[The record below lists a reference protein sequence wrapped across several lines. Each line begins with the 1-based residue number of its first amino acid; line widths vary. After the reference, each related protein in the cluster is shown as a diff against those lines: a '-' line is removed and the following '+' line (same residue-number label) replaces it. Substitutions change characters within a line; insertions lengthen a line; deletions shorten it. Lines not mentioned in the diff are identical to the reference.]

1 MIDTERQAL
10 PGGSQVFGNIVI
22 GGYSLGAMLA
32 QGVLEKWDKSAALG
46 GVFLAAGYK
55 VYDSTSEYNSSN
67 YAVIKQTPLIVWHG
81 NQDSVF
87 NYDTRKTD
95 FNDNLKGIIYS
106 GSEANCK
113 MVSQYG
119 AGHGLSPSTNLM
131 IQFFADP
138 TMVTSLTSNFLTAES
153 GGKSGGTDTKKDGTW
168 DKDAD
173 GAQFLK
179 IGGTMAMIS
188 IV

>member
-67 YAVIKQTPLIVWHG
+67 YAVIRV
-81 NQDSVF
+81 
-87 NYDTRKTD
+87 
-95 FNDNLKGIIYS
+95 
-106 GSEANCK
+106 
-113 MVSQYG
+113 
-119 AGHGLSPSTNLM
+119 
-131 IQFFADP
+131 
-138 TMVTSLTSNFLTAES
+138 
-153 GGKSGGTDTKKDGTW
+153 
-168 DKDAD
+168 
-173 GAQFLK
+173 LK
-179 IGGTMAMIS
+179 IPSLMKGLL
-188 IV
+188 